1 MAKAQDFD
9 LSKDGV
15 SEKKPSLLAKFK
27 PSKKMLITVLVALA
41 VMVAAALLTVG
52 IIKLL
57 EREPAPEPALQPDLE
72 ALQVRVDDLEMKV
85 QVYEESFALYRK
97 SLEISDPAVFQAVL
111 LQQEESYQLHLTAL
125 KQGMRDLAKMMPG
138 SRTWLEIYDEQMD
151 EAIRQSKDRV
161 RELKA
166 LQIADPAPA
175 EVISGQ

>member
-1 MAKAQDFD
+1 
-9 LSKDGV
+9 
-15 SEKKPSLLAKFK
+15 
-27 PSKKMLITVLVALA
+27 
-41 VMVAAALLTVG
+41 
-52 IIKLL
+52 
-57 EREPAPEPALQPDLE
+57 
-72 ALQVRVDDLEMKV
+72 MKV

-151 EAIRQSKDRV
+151 EAILQSKDRV

-175 EVISGQ
+175 EVTGGQ